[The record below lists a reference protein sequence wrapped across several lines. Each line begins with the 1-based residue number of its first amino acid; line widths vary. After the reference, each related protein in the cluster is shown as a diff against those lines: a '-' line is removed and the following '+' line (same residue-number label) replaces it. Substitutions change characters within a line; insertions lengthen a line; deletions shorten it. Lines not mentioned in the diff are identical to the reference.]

1 MVLMKLSQRAL
12 EIQASPIRKL
22 MPYANAAKKE
32 GVKVY
37 HLNIGQ
43 PDIETP
49 KVMMDAYHKFD
60 EKVLAYGPS
69 QGLDVYRRGLTQ
81 YYAQHKIFVNEDEI
95 IVTTAGS
102 EAIVFALS
110 VVCNEGDEVIVPE
123 PFYTNYNGFA
133 TMASIKLKPL
143 TTYAENG
150 FALPSSD
157 KIEALITP
165 TTKAILLCN
174 PGNPTGTVYSAVEIK
189 RIAEI
194 AKQHNLYVISDEVY
208 REFVYDGLRHFSIMH
223 VPNFEENAILVDS
236 VSKRYS
242 ACGARIGCIVSKN
255 KELMVAVLKFAQAR
269 LCPPTVDQLAAN
281 ACVQLEDSYL
291 EGILAE
297 YKKRRDL
304 VFDELQKIEG
314 CICVKPQGAF
324 YIVAKLPIKDAEDFI
339 IWLLKEYR
347 VSNETVMAAPAE
359 GFYAT
364 AGLGRNELRIAY
376 ILNEEDL
383 TKAMHIF
390 RTGLAEYIR
399 THG

>member
-1 MVLMKLSQRAL
+1 MKLSTRAL

-22 MPYANAAKKE
+22 MPYANQAKKN
-32 GVKVY
+32 GIKVY

-49 KVMMDAYHKFD
+49 QVMMDAYHKFD

-69 QGLDVYRRGLTQ
+69 QGLDVYRQGLVS
-81 YYAQHKIFVNEDEI
+81 YYAKHNIKLTEDEI

-133 TMASIKLKPL
+133 TMASIKLKPI

-150 FALPSSD
+150 FALPDSS
-157 KIEALITP
+157 KFEALITP
-165 TTKAILLCN
+165 KTKAILICN
-174 PGNPTGTVYSAVEIK
+174 PGNPTGTVYSETEILRVAK
-189 RIAEI
+189 I
-194 AKQHNLYVISDEVY
+194 AKQHNLFVISDEVY
-208 REFVYDGLRHFSIMH
+208 REFIYDGLKHFSIMD
-223 VPNFEENAILVDS
+223 VPDFQENAILVDS

-242 ACGARIGCIVSKN
+242 ACGARIGCIASQN
-255 KELMVAVLKFAQAR
+255 KELMAAVLKFAQAR

-281 ACVQLEDSYL
+281 ACVYLEDAYF
-291 EGILAE
+291 EAILQE

-304 VFDELQKIEG
+304 VFAELQKIPG
-314 CICVKPQGAF
+314 CICVLPQGAF
-324 YIVAKLPIKDAEDFI
+324 YIIAKLPIKDAEDFI
-339 IWLLKEYR
+339 IWLMRDFQINNK
-347 VSNETVMAAPAE
+347 TVMAAPAE

-364 AGLGRNELRIAY
+364 PGLGRNELRIAY
-376 ILNEEDL
+376 ILKEEDL
-383 TKAMHIF
+383 KDAMHIF
-390 RTGLAEYIR
+390 RTGLAEYIKQNA
-399 THG
+399 